1 MLSAKSYSVSRR
13 SSVVPEQATQVISS
27 PRATSKYEE
36 RRNMILSGSS
46 ILTSPRNSASTP
58 TTPNES
64 ISRRA
69 SLIVSRAR
77 HAVAEE
83 PEDGRRTS
91 ALLRR
96 RAAGDE
102 SDEGGRRTSFLVRN
116 RRGTVGE
123 EDEGARFRAPSRAI
137 TEVNGGARAA
147 TREYL
152 NVSDAATPMPDS
164 TTPQPP
170 SALSRRR
177 FLQPSRLTV
186 PSTSSTTPT
195 TRKFLERPAADG
207 GESGL
212 ERPSENRLSRHL
224 SVQQH
229 GSNHASS
236 YHSLQNRTS
245 SLQFRRTSTVPA
257 SSTTAMN
264 GLR

>member
-1 MLSAKSYSVSRR
+1 
-13 SSVVPEQATQVISS
+13 
-27 PRATSKYEE
+27 
-36 RRNMILSGSS
+36 MILSGSN
-46 ILTSPRNSASTP
+46 ILTSPRASASTP

-77 HAVAEE
+77 RAVTEE
-83 PEDGRRTS
+83 AEDGRRSS

-137 TEVNGGARAA
+137 TEVNGGSRGA

-152 NVSDAATPMPDS
+152 NASDAATPMPEGG

-186 PSTSSTTPT
+186 PSTSTTPS

-207 GESGL
+207 GESGP

-224 SVQQH
+224 SVQH
-229 GSNHASS
+229 ASNHSS
-236 YHSLQNRTS
+236 AYHSLQNRTS

-257 SSTTAMN
+257 ASTTATN